1 MRRWPLSKC
10 CRRATLAL
18 VAAVFVSST
27 ALAQEPSG
35 IAADFKAARAAIQQ
49 QLRDRKKETRLAAV
63 KKLADFPTPDA
74 AKLLLVHGLASN
86 DDEVRRAAFDVL
98 ASFNGDK
105 EVCNFLVM
113 NINKQWRQGKP
124 QPEAYAAL
132 AILLSSDLPEF
143 HEQAAELVKESLAHP
158 VQGRI
163 VLITLADELGNCR
176 GEHASGALEQ
186 LAELPLL
193 KDDFAFRRAVVQALT
208 RVRSK
213 TAIAALIRLLA
224 TIKGEARAD
233 AVRYLT
239 DVSGQQLGI
248 EALAWSAWWEAN
260 EKTFTFPPEDKP
272 AVVQALAAAR
282 QPAAGPTYY
291 GLPLSGSRIV
301 FVLDTSGSME
311 GPRIIAAKRELS
323 RAIEEL
329 PQDVE
334 FSIVSFALRPLVW
347 QPKLVPASAENK
359 HSALYFVAA
368 VKGIGNGTASY
379 DALETAL
386 GFDGEVI
393 YFLTDGAPNG
403 GKVTSPPDIVRTITR
418 ANLYRR
424 LTINSL
430 GIGVGRPGN
439 NFDTFLAS
447 LAQQNFGVYERVD
460 Q

>member
-1 MRRWPLSKC
+1 LKV
-10 CRRATLAL
+10 ALAL
-18 VAAVFVSST
+18 SAPLLVASILV
-27 ALAQEPSG
+27 AQEPGG
-35 IAADFKAARAAIQQ
+35 IAAEFKAVRAAIQQ

-63 KKLADFPTPDA
+63 KKLETYPTPDA
-74 AKLLLVHGLASN
+74 AKLLLTQGLSSS
-86 DDEVRRAAFDVL
+86 DDETRRAAFDVL

-105 EVCNFLVM
+105 DVCAYLV
-113 NINKQWRQGKP
+113 NTIAKQWRQGRP

-132 AILLSSDLPEF
+132 AILLSSELPEF
-143 HEQAAELVKESLAHP
+143 HDQAAELVKESLANP

-176 GEHASGALEQ
+176 GEPAGRSLEQ
-186 LAELPLL
+186 LAELPLV
-193 KDDFAFRRAVVQALT
+193 KDDFAYRRAVVQALS

-213 TAIAALIRLLA
+213 TAIGVLIRLLA

-239 DVSGQQLGI
+239 DLSGQQLGI
-248 EALAWSAWWEAN
+248 DSLAWSAWWEKN
-260 EKTFTFPPEDKP
+260 EKTFTFPFEDKP
-272 AVVQALAAAR
+272 AVAQALAAVR

-311 GPRIIAAKRELS
+311 GPRIVAAKRELS

-347 QPKLVPASAENK
+347 QPKLVPATPENK
-359 HSALYFVAA
+359 YSALYFVAA

-386 GFDGEVI
+386 GFDAEVI

-403 GKVTSPPDIVRTITR
+403 GKITSPPEIVRTITR

-424 LTINSL
+424 ISINSL

-439 NFDTFLAS
+439 NFDTFLSS
-447 LAQQNFGVYERVD
+447 LAQQNFGMYERVD